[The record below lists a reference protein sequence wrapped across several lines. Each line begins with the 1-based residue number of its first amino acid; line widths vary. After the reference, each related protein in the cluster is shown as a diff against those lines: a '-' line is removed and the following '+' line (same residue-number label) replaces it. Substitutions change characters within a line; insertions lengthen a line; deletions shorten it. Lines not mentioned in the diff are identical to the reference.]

1 MLLMKKF
8 FLYLFILCSTIV
20 VAAKTEMPDWM
31 DPQRREML
39 YPTEKY
45 YIGFASAIVNKG
57 EDKSSVY
64 ERVQQNARVTAV
76 SAIQVSVE
84 QTVERFIKNTQA
96 HGDAYTIDIM
106 ASHAKTHAG
115 IKDIPGLNVDTWENP
130 KTGDVCAFA
139 WVKISDLTK
148 RLMRRIASNTAKFE
162 VELQTIESMIERGDK
177 VQAKNNLAKLQ
188 NLLDD
193 IENDQRVML
202 SVDVD
207 VTDEDIAVEDVTR
220 LKKQYQALCAS
231 LKNGINIYLDC
242 KADLFSNNY
251 PTLKSEI
258 QGALSPMGCTFVRS
272 AAEADW
278 IITVFAKAREYNKSD
293 FGSVSSYFA
302 YVDANIA
309 IDKNITGQ
317 RIYEDAI
324 SIKGSHTHNFEQ
336 AARDA
341 YKQIS
346 PKLSK
351 IINEQIQ
358 Q

>member
-1 MLLMKKF
+1 MKNF
-8 FLYLFILCSTIV
+8 FLYLFILCSTIAI
-20 VAAKTEMPDWM
+20 AAKREMPDWM

-39 YPTEKY
+39 YPAEKY
-45 YIGFASAIVNKG
+45 YTGFASATVNKG

-96 HGDAYTIDIM
+96 HGDAYTVDIM

-130 KTGDVCAFA
+130 KTGDICAFA

-148 RLMRRIASNTAKFE
+148 RLMRRIASNTAKIE
-162 VELQTIESMIERGDK
+162 VELQAIESMIERGDK
-177 VQAKNNLAKLQ
+177 VQARDNLAKLQ

-193 IENDQRVML
+193 IENDQRIML
-202 SVDVD
+202 SVDAD
-207 VTDEDIAVEDVTR
+207 VTDEDMAVEDVTR
-220 LKKQYQALCAS
+220 LKKQYQALSAS

-242 KADLFSNNY
+242 KADLFGSSY
-251 PTLKSEI
+251 YALKGEI
-258 QGALSPMGCTFVRS
+258 QGALSPIGCTFVRS
-272 AAEADW
+272 ASEADW
-278 IITVFAKAREYNKSD
+278 VVSISAQAREYNKND

-309 IDKNITGQ
+309 IDKNATGQ

-324 SIKGSHTHNFEQ
+324 SMKGGHTHNFEQ

-346 PKLSK
+346 PKISK